1 VSRSLSFALGL
12 SLLALPARAQT
23 YCAIVQPSDQ
33 TSLPAFSG
41 TVKGVFAM
49 PAGGGQYLYMMTQ
62 YGVVRGSL
70 ADPAHPGPF
79 VLAQIGHKSTQGVD
93 NGGKVEMVCD
103 CWQGGNTIDAAE
115 APDGSARMVSDWNG
129 KGGGLDA
136 EVATADASNKM
147 AFGQQINSQTVL
159 NGSRVAVLYLPS
171 GKYVGYFPFTSSPN
185 QGGVAL
191 VDVTSPNGSPS
202 IGGALQPFATLNW
215 GAGKWVLLK
224 SALSAGK
231 YLLVGAMRAEG
242 KIRIAEVDPTS
253 GVPTEK
259 ASISSA
265 ATVLSLSVAT
275 VEGRT
280 FIFSGEAN
288 LQVYEYA
295 NGALQ
300 AAGTIPGDY
309 DEVVVRGGAFP
320 LIFGHNAVNGSTY
333 IDIFDT
339 NWLTRGGA
347 PRQAARIDHSLSGS
361 HPSFLNYLGTQMEAV
376 VSGNTA
382 YLYRLRPGSGLTAQS
397 IIDTTKVDISC
408 ISFDPSSPPIAS
420 YSATNLSAFARTDKT
435 NYFGDRWRVQDISA
449 TAAAKPLTEIDW
461 DLNVPAPH
469 TTSEFS
475 ADPAPW
481 SGAASAALKNL
492 NSPTGIVWPCDPTS
506 SGDPKLGTGCYASL
520 GSPSGGGFYLGLHTE
535 NGNLPLDAP
544 SSTTV
549 TPGTGVAVA
558 VPAVVVTGL
567 NAGALNVLSG
577 GSADASSSQGN
588 LAEATFV
595 WAFRGATGALPAP
608 TCQPVA
614 SNCAKVLV
622 PSAAISFTLDV
633 TYLGGYRAPQVA
645 GAVNVVDLV
654 PDFSPTSASVVKGG
668 GVVLTNKM
676 QKGSAATLQTVEA
689 SWTGAVGSFTVFAG
703 PCPGGPNCSFL
714 NVNGSA
720 TLTVPGTTGSYTL
733 YLKYNFTGSQGPQ
746 SLKVFHGPFVVVS
759 DNLRVTLSGPTSA
772 ARNATVT
779 FTATITGA
787 AGTPTITWCWDACSV
802 FPTFTSGQAVQTH
815 AFSNTGQNTVVVKVV
830 DSGVTV
836 TDSTSINITGS
847 GPPPP
852 GGFIAS
858 LSGPTTGSANQAV
871 TFNASASGGTSPITY
886 AWRWGDNAL
895 AGYEAGPASNTYTYS
910 APGTYTVSVRATDAA
925 NKTATA
931 TKSITISGQVGKPAP
946 SGLFDVAGAK
956 INPFNGQLEAEA
968 FQPIT
973 FTAKE
978 ANASVYAWDFGD
990 GTTASTKSLVKSFA
1004 AAGAFT
1010 VKLTVTGDDAN
1021 TSGTASSTRKFAI
1034 GAPQFSAVVV
1044 PDAAAIV
1051 TADGAWKTDVT
1062 VTNSGPSPLT
1072 ISPIY
1077 RSYESLVPVPPS
1089 TGIDVT
1095 GLGFDSVTKYTIAPG
1110 GSWSQAD
1117 IVGFLGGAGKGNL
1130 FFKTEGGPPPEVAA
1144 RVYFAPSDPELGA
1157 YGNAI
1162 AAFQVGAFG
1171 QVGVQQARAVS
1182 EQTILGVR
1190 SDDKFRF
1197 KVKLYNSSGEA
1208 NLFRLQA
1215 FDETGAAVTI
1225 KDLGGNPVSSFD
1237 IGVGAYQA
1245 AELSDEG
1252 LGLNDPA
1259 HRYVLKAEPLTSG
1272 AMLLA
1277 SASIIDRTTNDQV
1290 RLADDATRPSEEGG
1304 AVRVFVPAV
1313 SRYDTAISHWRTSVS
1328 ILNSA
1333 SIQRG
1338 VLVEYIY
1345 GPALVAQR
1353 IYTMEAG
1360 KLLSFDDIAEIFPL
1374 VPEIA
1379 AQAGTAGLLKI
1390 SYAADAETPTQALL
1404 VSARAYDDRSA
1415 TTGGTA
1421 GTALSSYS
1429 SGDAIGFGDVP
1440 IVIPGAETNDRFRT
1454 NAGVFALDD
1463 EVTVVKVTAVDKD
1476 GLVVGVMDGIA
1487 LNNPGSSGPW
1497 VQFPISLIQNLPVE
1511 PVSLRVEVAF
1521 GGRVGAYAINIDQ
1534 KSSDTTF
1541 IKGTR

>member
-1 VSRSLSFALGL
+1 MKVSRSLSVALGL

-23 YCAIVQPSDQ
+23 YCALVQPSDQ

-41 TVKGVFAM
+41 TVSGVFAM
-49 PAGGGQYLYMMTQ
+49 PAGGGQYVYMMTQ

-93 NGGKVEMVCD
+93 NGGKVEMLCD
-103 CWQGGNTIDAAE
+103 CWQGGKTIDAAE

-129 KGGGLDA
+129 RGGGLDA
-136 EVATADASNKM
+136 EVATADAANQM
-147 AFGQQINSQTVL
+147 AFGQQINSQTL
-159 NGSRVAVLYLPS
+159 PSGSRVAVLYLPS

-191 VDVTSPNGSPS
+191 VDVTSPNGNPS
-202 IGGALQPFATLNW
+202 TGGALQPFATLNW
-215 GAGKWVLLK
+215 GAGKSVLLK
-224 SALSAGK
+224 TALSAGK

-242 KIRIAEVDPTS
+242 KIRIAEVDPST
-253 GVPTEK
+253 GVATEK
-259 ASISSA
+259 ASISSSA
-265 ATVLSLSVAT
+265 VVLSLSVAT

-280 FIFSGEAN
+280 FIFSGEADV
-288 LQVYEYA
+288 QVYEYA

-309 DEVVVRGGAFP
+309 DEVIVRGGAFP

-347 PRQAARIDHSLSGS
+347 PRQAARIDHSLAGI
-361 HPSFLNYLGTQMEAV
+361 HPNFLNYLGTRMEAV

-382 YLYRLRPGSGLTAQS
+382 YVYRLRPGSGATAQS

-408 ISFDPSSPPIAS
+408 ISIDPSSPPIAS
-420 YSATNLSAFARTDKT
+420 YSATNLSASARIDKT
-435 NYFGDRWRVQDISA
+435 NYFGDRWRIQDISA

-469 TTSEFS
+469 TTSQFS

-481 SGAASAALKNL
+481 SGVASAALKNL
-492 NSPTGIVWPCDPTS
+492 NSPAGIVWPCDPKS
-506 SGDPKLGTGCYASL
+506 NGDPTLGTGCYASL
-520 GSPSGGGFYLGLHTE
+520 GSPSGGGFYLGLSTANA
-535 NGNLPLDAP
+535 NGQNA

-558 VPAVVVTGL
+558 IPSVVVTGL

-588 LAEATFV
+588 LAEATFA
-595 WAFRGATGALPAP
+595 WAFRGATGALPPP

-676 QKGSAATLQTVEA
+676 QKGSAATLQSVEA

-714 NVNGSA
+714 SANGSA
-720 TLTVPGTTGSYTL
+720 TLTVPSTTGSYTL

-746 SLKVFHGPFVVVS
+746 SLKVFHGPFTVVS

-787 AGTPTITWCWDACSV
+787 AATPTISWCWDACSV
-802 FPTFTSGQAVQTH
+802 FPTFTPGQAVQTH

-836 TDSTSINITGS
+836 TDSASINITGS
-847 GPPPP
+847 G
-852 GGFIAS
+852 GGGGGTFTAS

-871 TFNASASGGTSPITY
+871 TFNASSSGGTSPITY

-895 AGYEAGPASNTYTYS
+895 AGYEAGPASNSYTYG
-910 APGTYTVSVRATDAA
+910 APGTYTVTVRATDAA
-925 NKTATA
+925 NKTG
-931 TKSITISGQVGKPAP
+931 TKSVSIKISGQVGKPAP
-946 SGLFDVAGAK
+946 SGLFDVAGAT

-978 ANASVYAWDFGD
+978 GNASVYAWDFGD
-990 GTTASTKSLVKSFA
+990 QTTASTKSVVKSFA
-1004 AAGAFT
+1004 SAGSFT
-1010 VKLTVTGDDAN
+1010 VKLTVTGDNAN
-1021 TSGTASSTRKFAI
+1021 TSGTASSSKKFSI
-1034 GAPQFSAVVV
+1034 GAAQFSAVVV
-1044 PDAAAIV
+1044 PDAAYAV
-1051 TADGAWKTDVT
+1051 TADGAWKTDVS
-1062 VTNSGPSPLT
+1062 VTNSGPSTLT

-1095 GLGFDSVTKYTIAPG
+1095 SLGFDSATKVDIAPG

-1117 IVGFLGGAGKGNL
+1117 VVGFLGGTGKGNL
-1130 FFKTEGGPPPEVAA
+1130 FFKVEGGPPPEVAA
-1144 RVYFAPSDPELGA
+1144 RVYFAPTDPELGA
-1157 YGNAI
+1157 YGSAI
-1162 AAFQVGAFG
+1162 ASFQVGAFG
-1171 QVGVQQARAVS
+1171 QVGVQQARSVS

-1197 KVKLYNSSGEA
+1197 KVKLYNSAGEMSG
-1208 NLFRLQA
+1208 FRLRA

-1225 KDLGGNPVSSFD
+1225 KDLDGNPVSSFD
-1237 IGVGAYQA
+1237 IAVGAYQA
-1245 AELSDEG
+1245 AELFDEG

-1272 AMLLA
+1272 AMLVA
-1277 SASIIDRTTNDQV
+1277 SASVIDRTTNDHV
-1290 RLADDATRPSEEGG
+1290 RVADDATRPSEEGG

-1313 SRYDTAISHWRTSVS
+1313 SRRDTAISHWRTSVS
-1328 ILNSA
+1328 ILNA
-1333 SIQRG
+1333 GSIQRG
-1338 VLVEYIY
+1338 VLVEYVY
-1345 GPALVAQR
+1345 GPALVAQS

-1360 KLLSFDDIAEIFPL
+1360 KLISFDDIAEIFPN

-1379 AQAGTAGLLKI
+1379 AGTGTAGLLKV
-1390 SYAADAETPTQALL
+1390 SYAADAETAIAPLL

-1429 SGDAIGFGDVP
+1429 SVDAIGFGDAP

-1454 NAGVFALDD
+1454 NVGVFALDD

-1476 GLVVGVMDGIA
+1476 GLVVGVADGIA
-1487 LNNPGSSGPW
+1487 LNNPGETGPW
-1497 VQFPISLIQNLPVE
+1497 GQFSISQIPNLPDE

-1521 GGRVGAYAINIDQ
+1521 GGRIGAYAINIDQ
-1534 KSSDTTF
+1534 KSADTTF